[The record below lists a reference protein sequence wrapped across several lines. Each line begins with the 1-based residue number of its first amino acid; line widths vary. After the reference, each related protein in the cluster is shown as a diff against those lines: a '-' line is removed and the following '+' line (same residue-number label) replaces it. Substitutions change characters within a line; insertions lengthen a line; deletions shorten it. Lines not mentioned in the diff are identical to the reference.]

1 MKVRKAHLKDSNEI
15 LKLYLN
21 LMAQHD
27 RYDDLYKIHR
37 GALVEYRRFIKQC
50 LREHNSAVLVAQ
62 ENNRVTGF
70 LICRIEK
77 RLPRFRIRRAAY
89 IYDIYIDKKH
99 QSKGI
104 GRKLIRAMTTWV
116 KRKGVVYIKL
126 EVSPKN
132 KNAFAF
138 WKKMGFHIFQHK
150 IARKIA

>member
-1 MKVRKAHLKDSNEI
+1 MKIRKAQLNDSKEI
-15 LKLYLN
+15 LQLYN
-21 LMAQHD
+21 QLMAQHN
-27 RYDDLYKIHR
+27 RYNALYKIH
-37 GALVEYRRFIKQC
+37 AHAVEEYRHFVINC
-50 LREHNSAVLVAQ
+50 LKDTHSLVLVA
-62 ENNRVTGF
+62 EDKEHAVGF

-77 RLPRFRIRRAAY
+77 RLPRFQIRRAAY

-99 QSKGI
+99 QSKGT

-116 KRKGVVYIKL
+116 KRKGVAYIKL

-150 IARKIA
+150 MARTIA